1 MNEEGVA
8 ESEEIRRCLDVVMG
22 EGEKAVEI
30 RSNANTWKDLAREA
44 VKEGGSSHQNLKA
57 FLNGFAC

>member
-22 EGEKAVEI
+22 EEEKAVEI
-30 RSNANTWKDLAREA
+30 RSNAKKW
-44 VKEGGSSHQNLKA
+44 KEGLPNRILR
-57 FLNGFAC
+57 LL